1 MEIENN
7 EKYKESESVVLN
19 LEILSAKYDN
29 LLIQYKQ
36 AVANYI
42 NFLNNDNKSAKVFTD
57 ISGQAFWGTGQAGT
71 QAAYTDINSVNNC
84 SALCLKT
91 TGCTGA
97 TFNPTAYGN
106 PMCWLRTGDG
116 DPIPSKATDYA
127 IVPQEMQL
135 LSNIKSINI
144 QLTAVNNKIL
154 NKMNESNSIYSTQST
169 ERSQKS
175 DDLLKN
181 YIQLNAER
189 MKIENMVNEYQ
200 NINQAQI
207 DGSIKVSQNY
217 YSFLLLFALS
227 IIVLI
232 ILYKFSGPNSS
243 QSNDYFYQQGGD
255 IGINI
260 YYILFVI
267 ILLAVFIY
275 YYSSILNYTSSLFS
289 RVISIF

>member
-42 NFLNNDNKSAKVFTD
+42 NFLNNDNKSTKVFTD